1 MSAATSPNRGP
12 GLLPDSTRPGVAIRR
27 SAAPRIIP
35 RRTPRTLKVGGM
47 TPFTA
52 TDYPGKLSA
61 VIFVQG
67 CPWRCGYC
75 HNPHLQP
82 RTPDS
87 PIAWDEV
94 MALLSRRV
102 GLIDAVVF
110 SGGEPTMDPGLA
122 PAIEAVRALGYRV
135 GLHTGGTHPH
145 RLEAALPLLDWVGL
159 DIKAEFEDYASVT
172 RVTQSGAPAQRSLEM
187 LLSSGID
194 YECRTT
200 AHPDL
205 LSPEA
210 LLSLGR
216 RLNAMGVV
224 RYALQV
230 FRPQGC
236 ADEALNETTIG
247 AYPGEALVEH
257 LTELFPEFI
266 LRRA

>member
-1 MSAATSPNRGP
+1 MSVATSPSKEP
-12 GLLPDSTRPGVAIRR
+12 GLLPDSTRATVAAHR
-27 SAAPRIIP
+27 STTPRIVV
-35 RRTPRTLKVGGM
+35 RRAPRTLKVGGI

-52 TDYPGKLSA
+52 TDFPGKLSA
-61 VIFVQG
+61 VVFVQG

-75 HNPHLQP
+75 HNPHLQV

-94 MALLSRRV
+94 MALLARRV

-122 PAIEAVRALGYRV
+122 PAIQAVRALGYQV
-135 GLHTGGTHPH
+135 GLHTGGTHPQ
-145 RLEAALPLLDWVGL
+145 RLKTVLSLLNWVGL
-159 DIKAEFEDYASVT
+159 DIKAGFEDYRHIT
-172 RVTQSGAPAQRSLEM
+172 RVAQSGAPAQRSLEA

-210 LLSLGR
+210 LLKLG
-216 RLNAMGVV
+216 LQLSAMGVTH
-224 RYALQV
+224 YALQI
-230 FRPQGC
+230 FRAQGC
-236 ADEALNETTIG
+236 ADEALSGTALG
-247 AYPGEALVEH
+247 AYPGEPLIER
-257 LTELFPEFI
+257 LTELFPEFV
-266 LRRA
+266 LRRT

>member
-1 MSAATSPNRGP
+1 MP
-12 GLLPDSTRPGVAIRR
+12 PDLTHAGVTARR
-27 SAAPRIIP
+27 HAAPRIIAQ
-35 RRTPRTLKVGGM
+35 RVPRTLKVGGI

-61 VIFVQG
+61 VLFVQG

-82 RTPDS
+82 RTPES

-94 MALLSRRV
+94 MALLARRV

-110 SGGEPTMDPGLA
+110 SGGEPTMDPGLV
-122 PAIEAVRALGYRV
+122 PAIEAVRALGYQV

-145 RLEAALPLLDWVGL
+145 RLETALPLLDWVGL
-159 DIKAEFEDYASVT
+159 DIKAGFEDYAQVT
-172 RVTQSGAPAQRSLEM
+172 RVAQSGTPAQRSLEV
-187 LLSSGID
+187 LLTSGID

-205 LSPEA
+205 LPPEA
-210 LLSLGR
+210 LLSLGQ
-216 RLNAMGVV
+216 RLSAMGVT

-236 ADEALNETTIG
+236 TDEALSSAAIG
-247 AYPGEALVEH
+247 AYPGEALVER
-257 LTELFPEFI
+257 LTGLFPKFV